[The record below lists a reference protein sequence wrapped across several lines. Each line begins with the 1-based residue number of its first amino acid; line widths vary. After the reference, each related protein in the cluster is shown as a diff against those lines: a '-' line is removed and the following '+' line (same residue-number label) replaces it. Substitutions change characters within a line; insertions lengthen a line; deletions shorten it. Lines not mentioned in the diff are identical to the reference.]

1 MDDSRTT
8 QFGDVV
14 DVTTYSSDSDRKA
27 QILNLVKQLPGIRYR
42 ELLRVTG
49 LSNGVLTHH
58 LKGLE
63 ECKVIKIDRQPG
75 STRHYPSDISE
86 NEYNLL
92 PFIRHDV
99 TRQILSFILDHDMC
113 TFSEIVEHTKNFPS
127 TISSHLKRLKEAQII
142 HVHYRERH
150 QMYRIVN
157 RETVIDVLAKY
168 RVSFVDRAVD
178 SYVNFID
185 EI

>member
-1 MDDSRTT
+1 MDDSHTR
-8 QFGDVV
+8 QFGNAADVM
-14 DVTTYSSDSDRKA
+14 TYSSDSDRKA
-27 QILNLVKQLPGIRYR
+27 QILNLVKQFPGIRYR
-42 ELLRVTG
+42 ELLRMTG

-58 LKGLE
+58 LKGME
-63 ECKVIKIDRQPG
+63 ECKAIRTDRQSG
-75 STRHYPSDISE
+75 STRYYPSDISE

-99 TRQILSFILDHDMC
+99 TRQILLFILDHDLC

-127 TISSHLKRLKEAQII
+127 TISSHLKRLREARIL
-142 HVHYRERH
+142 HVHYGERH

-157 RETVIDVLAKY
+157 REVVIDVLAKY
-168 RVSFVDRAVD
+168 RASFVDKAVD